1 MKCVFSVFDIRSFII
16 VSNFSQLID
25 GARSAARTIQN
36 NLLDS
41 SKQEA
46 IDILLHGN
54 LLNNYLAAHSR
65 TLLPS
70 SYLYG
75 KYF

>member
-1 MKCVFSVFDIRSFII
+1 MLSFFQFLIGNCI
-16 VSNFSQLID
+16 PQLID
-25 GARSAARTIQN
+25 GARSAARTFQN

-54 LLNNYLAAHSR
+54 LLNNYLAALSR
-65 TLLPS
+65 SLLPS

-75 KYF
+75 KRILKAVR